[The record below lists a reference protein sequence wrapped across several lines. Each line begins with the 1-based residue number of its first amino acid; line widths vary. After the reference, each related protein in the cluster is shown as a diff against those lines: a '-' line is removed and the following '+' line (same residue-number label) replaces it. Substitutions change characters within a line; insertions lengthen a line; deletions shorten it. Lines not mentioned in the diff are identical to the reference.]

1 MAAALFAFCYTN
13 RTMSTTHAL
22 YRKYRPESFS
32 EVRDQDHIVSVLEG
46 AIKKGEIPHALLFSG
61 TRGTG
66 KTTLARLF
74 AAAIGTKP
82 MDLYEIDAA
91 SNRGIDDIRELK
103 EAVHTMP
110 YESAQKVYIIDEV
123 HMLTK
128 EAFNAL
134 LKTLE
139 EPPAHVVF
147 ILATTE
153 VDKLL
158 DTILSRCQVFTMRS
172 PSRAVLAATV
182 TDVAKQEGF
191 TLDPDAADLIA
202 VAADGSFRDALG
214 VTQKVIMA
222 SGDTIGSAD
231 EVAAIIG
238 APKVATMQA
247 LLTALHEQ
255 NVDAA
260 LTAVATAVSSQV
272 EMKLF
277 ARLLLEHIRAV
288 MLVRNQPGNKEL
300 ILANFGADTATL
312 ITTIASGTT
321 HINSHLLLR
330 FLQATEQVNRSP
342 IPQLPLE
349 VAIMELGEK

>member
-1 MAAALFAFCYTN
+1 
-13 RTMSTTHAL
+13 MSTTTAL
-22 YRKYRPESFS
+22 YRKYRPESFA
-32 EVRDQDHIVSVLEG
+32 EVRDQDHIVSVLKG
-46 AIKKGEIPHALLFSG
+46 AIEKGEIPHALLFSG

-66 KTTLARLF
+66 KTTLARIF
-74 AAAIGTKP
+74 ASAIGTSD

-103 EAVHTMP
+103 EAVHTLP
-110 YESAQKVYIIDEV
+110 YESEQKVYIIDEV

-153 VDKLL
+153 VEKLL

-172 PSRAVLAATV
+172 PSRAVLAAAV
-182 TDVAKQEGF
+182 TDVAQKEGF
-191 TLDPDAADLIA
+191 TLHPDAADLIA
-202 VAADGSFRDALG
+202 IAADGSFRDALG

-222 SGDTIGSAD
+222 SGDQIGDAD

-247 LLTALHEQ
+247 LLAALHE
-255 NVDAA
+255 NNTAAA
-260 LTAVATAVSSQV
+260 LEAIASAAGAQV
-272 EMKLF
+272 DMKLF
-277 ARLLLEHIRAV
+277 ARVLLEHIRAI
-288 MLVRNQPGNKEL
+288 MLVRNQPVKKEQILEHFGSDMSKL
-300 ILANFGADTATL
+300 ISDIAGAETA
-312 ITTIASGTT
+312 
-321 HINSHLLLR
+321 INSHMLLR
-330 FLQATEQVNRSP
+330 FLQATDQISRSP
-342 IPQLPLE
+342 VPTLPLE
-349 VAIMELGEK
+349 IVVMELSEK

>member
-1 MAAALFAFCYTN
+1 MTE
-13 RTMSTTHAL
+13 TTAL
-22 YRKYRPESFS
+22 YRKYRPHTFAD
-32 EVRDQDHIVSVLEG
+32 VRDQDHIVSVLEG
-46 AIKKGEIPHALLFSG
+46 AIKKGEIPHAILFSG

-66 KTTLARLF
+66 KTTLARIF
-74 AAAIGTKP
+74 ATAIGTSE

-103 EAVHTMP
+103 EAVHTLP
-110 YESAQKVYIIDEV
+110 YESEQKVYIIDEV

-153 VDKLL
+153 EEKLL
-158 DTILSRCQVFTMRS
+158 DTILSRCQVFRMQS
-172 PSRAVLAATV
+172 PARAVLAATV

-191 TLDPDAADLIA
+191 VLEPAAADLIA
-202 VAADGSFRDALG
+202 IAANGSFRDALG

-222 SGDTIGSAD
+222 SGDNIGDAD

-247 LLTALHEQ
+247 LL
-255 NVDAA
+255 AA
-260 LTAVATAVSSQV
+260 LDKKDVECALEAVATATASQV
-272 EMKLF
+272 DMKLF
-277 ARLLLEHIRAV
+277 ARVLLEHVRAV
-288 MLVRNQPGNKEL
+288 MLVRNQPAKQES
-300 ILANFGADTATL
+300 ILAHFGADTAKQL
-312 ITTIASGTT
+312 AEIAAGETA
-321 HINSHLLLR
+321 INSHMLLR
-330 FLQATEQVNRSP
+330 FLQATDQINRSP
-342 IPQLPLE
+342 IPHLPLE
-349 VAIMELGEK
+349 IAIMELGDK

>member
-1 MAAALFAFCYTN
+1 
-13 RTMSTTHAL
+13 MSTTTAL
-22 YRKYRPESFS
+22 YRKYRPESFAD
-32 EVRDQDHIVSVLEG
+32 VRDQDHIVSVLEG

-66 KTTLARLF
+66 KTTLARIF
-74 AAAIGTKP
+74 ASAIGTSE

-103 EAVHTMP
+103 EAVHTLP
-110 YESAQKVYIIDEV
+110 YESEQKVYIIDEV

-172 PSRAVLAATV
+172 PSRAVLATTV
-182 TDVAKQEGF
+182 TDVAKSEGF
-191 TLDPDAADLIA
+191 TLNPDAADLIA

-222 SGDTIGSAD
+222 SGDKIGDAD

-247 LLTALHEQ
+247 LLEALHAK
-255 NVDAA
+255 NADAA
-260 LTAVATAVSSQV
+260 LEAVAAASTAQV
-272 EMKLF
+272 DMKLF
-277 ARLLLEHIRAV
+277 ARVLLEHIRAV
-288 MLVRNQPGNKEL
+288 MLVRNQPAKKDQ
-300 ILANFGADTATL
+300 ILAHFGSDTAEQ
-312 ITTIASGTT
+312 IATIASGDTA
-321 HINSHLLLR
+321 INSHMLLR
-330 FLQATEQVNRSP
+330 FLQATDQISRSP
-342 IPQLPLE
+342 VPQLPLE
-349 VAIMELGEK
+349 IAIMELGEK

>member
-1 MAAALFAFCYTN
+1 
-13 RTMSTTHAL
+13 MSTTSAL
-22 YRKYRPESFS
+22 YRKYRPESFAD
-32 EVRDQDHIVSVLEG
+32 VRDQDHIINVLEG

-74 AAAIGTKP
+74 AAAIGTKE

-110 YESAQKVYIIDEV
+110 YESEQKVYIIDEV

-153 VDKLL
+153 VEKLL

-182 TDVAKQEGF
+182 TDVAKKEGF
-191 TLDPDAADLIA
+191 ELNPDAADLIA

-222 SGDTIGSAD
+222 SGDKIGEAD

-238 APKVATMQA
+238 APKTATMQS
-247 LLTALHEQ
+247 LLTALHEK
-255 NVDAA
+255 NADAA
-260 LTAVATAVSSQV
+260 LTAVATAVTSQV
-272 EMKLF
+272 DIKLF

-288 MLVRNQPGNKEL
+288 MLVRNQPGNKEQ
-300 ILANFGADTATL
+300 ILVNFGSDTAEM
-312 ITTIASGTT
+312 ISTIASGDTA
-321 HINSHLLLR
+321 INSHMLLR
-330 FLQATEQVNRSP
+330 FLTATEQVGRSP

-349 VAIMELGEK
+349 VAIMQMGEK